1 MLLKG
6 STHLQ
11 YTGTIQ
17 TSHRKGPD
25 FFQAGHWQQI
35 GRTQIVDGRVISEYR
50 QNQGSFIR
58 TGSKQAVHRQY
69 AGRTH
74 AGHRQQ
80 KDGTHVDYRP
90 NTDSRQAGH
99 S

>member
-11 YTGTIQ
+11 YTSTIQ

-25 FFQAGHWQQI
+25 FFQAGHWQKI
-35 GRTQIVDGRVISEYR
+35 GRIQIVDGRVMSEYR

-58 TGSKQAVHRQY
+58 TGSKQVVHREDTC
-69 AGRTH
+69 RTQ
-74 AGHRQQ
+74 AAERRDACRLQAEHRQQ
-80 KDGTHVDYRP
+80 TGRT
-90 NTDSRQAGH
+90 
-99 S
+99 